1 MIRMIS
7 VELQKLKGSL
17 ALALALLAPALP
29 GFLAFLSLL
38 NAKSSPRWASVL
50 GEFVLPLWAL
60 FLLPMVIAAFT
71 TLVGQIEY
79 RTRCWDHILA
89 LPVPRWQIFT
99 AKTVV
104 ILAANIAMTI
114 FVLVYAWAGAAMG
127 GALGG
132 YAPVGPIP
140 WVSVSERVGGLLAS
154 STMLVVIQTWV
165 ALRFGSFVVPLSV
178 GIAGTLVTLAVA
190 MTRTEEAN
198 WFPWVLPQRAMLSP
212 DPLQVAVLGGV
223 GGACLLVL
231 MVFDLSRRQFR

>member
-1 MIRMIS
+1 MIRMIF

-79 RTRCWDHILA
+79 RTRGWDHILA

-104 ILAANIAMTI
+104 ILAANLAMTI
-114 FVLVYAWAGAAMG
+114 LVLVYAWAGAAMG

-132 YAPVGPIP
+132 YAPVGPFP
-140 WVSVSERVGGLLAS
+140 WVSISERVGWLLAS
-154 STMLVVIQTWV
+154 STMLVVIQTWI

-198 WFPWVLPQRAMLSP
+198 WFPWVLPQRAMLLP
-212 DPLQVAVLGGV
+212 DPLPVAVLGGI

-231 MVFDLSRRQFR
+231 MVIDLSRLQFR